1 MYRIDKILQGLES
14 LAGVENT
21 RARAAILKKMTSYMK
36 GILAWNDK
44 VNLTAVNDRDSFIVK
59 HFADSLACAPS
70 HVVTGAERIVDI
82 GSGGGFPGVPL
93 ALVYPEKDFV
103 LIDSLNKRLQIIEDL
118 CAKIGIENVTCVH
131 GRAEDLAKK
140 GNEYR
145 EAFDVA
151 VSRSVASMATLAE
164 YCLPFVKVS
173 GTFIAYKSSG
183 VEQELCEAEKAIQL
197 LGGGTVR
204 KEQPDGIGQ
213 KHILIYISK
222 EKHTPDKFPRKA
234 GTPSKRPL

>member
-1 MYRIDKILQGLES
+1 
-14 LAGVENT
+14 
-21 RARAAILKKMTSYMK
+21 
-36 GILAWNDK
+36 
-44 VNLTAVNDRDSFIVK
+44 
-59 HFADSLACAPS
+59 
-70 HVVTGAERIVDI
+70 
-82 GSGGGFPGVPL
+82 
-93 ALVYPEKDFV
+93 
-103 LIDSLNKRLQIIEDL
+103 
-118 CAKIGIENVTCVH
+118 
-131 GRAEDLAKK
+131 
-140 GNEYR
+140 
-145 EAFDVA
+145 
-151 VSRSVASMATLAE
+151 MATLAE

-213 KHILIYISK
+213 KHTLIYISK